1 MNFDS
6 FSIRRASDNSS
17 VNIDKVDM
25 MICEKF
31 HFKFKDK
38 DYGHFYFTETEEELG
53 AFQKSI
59 SWVGLVHTIVFYSN
73 INYGK
78 SSSYDIEA
86 AMTWIK
92 EYAIDFPHS
101 AVVFTSELVEFLR
114 QEVMYIFVNL
124 RRYTKQ

>member
-1 MNFDS
+1 MAFDS
-6 FSIRRASDNSS
+6 FCIRRASDNSS
-17 VNIDKVDM
+17 VNIDEVDR

-31 HFKFKDK
+31 HLKFTDK

-53 AFQKSI
+53 AFQESI
-59 SWVGLVHTIVFYSN
+59 SWVGLIHTIVFYSN

-86 AMTWIK
+86 GMTWIR

-101 AVVFTSELVEFLR
+101 VVVFTSELVEFLKK
-114 QEVMYIFVNL
+114 EGMYIFVNL
-124 RRYTKQ
+124 RRDTNQ